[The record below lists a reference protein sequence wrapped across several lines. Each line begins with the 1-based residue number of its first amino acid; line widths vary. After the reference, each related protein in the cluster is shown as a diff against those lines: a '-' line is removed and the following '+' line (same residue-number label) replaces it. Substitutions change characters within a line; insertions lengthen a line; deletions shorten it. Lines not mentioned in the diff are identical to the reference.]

1 MVEIRFKPSLVGTV
15 ADGAITNAKIAT
27 AAGIEKSK
35 LASLAI
41 VDADISAV
49 SQSKVTDLTT
59 ALSAKVST
67 GPLSG
72 DKKITS
78 IGWDSATG
86 EVIVDHEA

>member
-1 MVEIRFKPSLVGTV
+1 MVEVRFKPSLVGTV
-15 ADGAITNAKIAT
+15 ADGAITNAKINAS
-27 AAGIEKSK
+27 AGIEKSK

>member
-1 MVEIRFKPSLVGTV
+1 MVEVRFKPSLIGTV
-15 ADGAITNAKIAT
+15 EDGAITNIKINA

-41 VDADISAV
+41 IDADVSTISE
-49 SQSKVTDLTT
+49 SKVTDLTT
-59 ALSAKVST
+59 HLTAKVST

-72 DKKITS
+72 DKKITA

-86 EVIVDHEA
+86 EFIYDHEG